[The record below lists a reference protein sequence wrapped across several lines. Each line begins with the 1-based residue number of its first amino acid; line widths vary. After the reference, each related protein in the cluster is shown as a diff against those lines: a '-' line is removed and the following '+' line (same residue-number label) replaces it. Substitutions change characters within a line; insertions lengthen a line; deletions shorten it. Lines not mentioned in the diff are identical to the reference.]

1 LNPENDEFFLSF
13 SPAGLSDYY
22 ATMIALGALSLSSVV
37 IVFSDT
43 STVLYGCAAL
53 VALMVVVKQVFVLDS
68 FWQMSMSLDSE
79 DSENNGDTRENIK
92 EQS

>member
-1 LNPENDEFFLSF
+1 
-13 SPAGLSDYY
+13 
-22 ATMIALGALSLSSVV
+22 
-37 IVFSDT
+37 
-43 STVLYGCAAL
+43 
-53 VALMVVVKQVFVLDS
+53 VFVLDS